1 MFLKILLKLSLKRN
15 FSLQSFAAIYLIS
28 RLNSFFLILAL
39 DFTVDF
45 TQSKWQKKP
54 PLSFE
59 IKWTL
64 VFENQKDNSILTRT
78 MQKNLKCTSNYNY
91 VSNYYFKVAT
101 LNVSQKMRKNIYFV
115 KYVYLLLNYI
125 ILLTLTGDFFALLF
139 KNFNFRN

>member
-1 MFLKILLKLSLKRN
+1 M
-15 FSLQSFAAIYLIS
+15 A
-28 RLNSFFLILAL
+28 
-39 DFTVDF
+39 
-45 TQSKWQKKP
+45 KKP

-101 LNVSQKMRKNIYFV
+101 LNVSQKNAKKYILCEICVLVIELYYFI
-115 KYVYLLLNYI
+115 N
-125 ILLTLTGDFFALLF
+125 TLW
-139 KNFNFRN
+139 